1 MVKRLKIIH
10 LPSNVGGNP
19 EGISREL
26 RNLGINS
33 LTLSFRK
40 NYYGQKVD
48 KVIQDENDS
57 RFIAEIKRFFT
68 IFYIFK
74 TDVVFFN
81 FGSSLFHQYSYDSY
95 RTNSK
100 MLKILFKFY
109 LFYMFIMQRIEL
121 YVLKIFRKKIII
133 QYQGDDARQGDF
145 SRANFPINIA
155 SKVDEYYYTDLSD
168 KLKRSQIKL
177 LTKASD
183 IVYSLNPDLMHV
195 LPEKTKFLP
204 YASID
209 LRKWQPSYLV
219 KKNKKLKIGHAP
231 TNRDVKG
238 TQAII
243 DALDNLNM
251 QGYEF
256 EFILIENLSNLEA
269 KKIYKTLDVFIDQI
283 YAGWYGAVAVELM
296 ALGKPVMVYIR
307 ESDLKF
313 IPQKMQEDLPFLKTE
328 PKTLLEDLKNL
339 INMPY
344 EQLLELGYKSRK
356 FAEDW
361 HDPEKIVRG
370 IYKEILSL
378 FN

>member
-100 MLKILFKFY
+100 LLKILFKFY

-145 SRANFPINIA
+145 SRANF
-155 SKVDEYYYTDLSD
+155 
-168 KLKRSQIKL
+168 L
-177 LTKASD
+177 L
-183 IVYSLNPDLMHV
+183 IL
-195 LPEKTKFLP
+195 
-204 YASID
+204 
-209 LRKWQPSYLV
+209 LV
-219 KKNKKLKIGHAP
+219 KLMSII
-231 TNRDVKG
+231 
-238 TQAII
+238 TQI
-243 DALDNLNM
+243 
-251 QGYEF
+251 F
-256 EFILIENLSNLEA
+256 
-269 KKIYKTLDVFIDQI
+269 
-283 YAGWYGAVAVELM
+283 
-296 ALGKPVMVYIR
+296 R
-307 ESDLKF
+307 
-313 IPQKMQEDLPFLKTE
+313 
-328 PKTLLEDLKNL
+328 
-339 INMPY
+339 IN
-344 EQLLELGYKSRK
+344 
-356 FAEDW
+356 
-361 HDPEKIVRG
+361 
-370 IYKEILSL
+370 
-378 FN
+378 